1 MLYLAGGPGGARLA
15 AGIHVGSGRHQ
26 TATAISSSSTNA
38 VRCTREPALT
48 CHEID
53 EFVAAATGMSIMAAS
68 TAEKDLAAVRA
79 CHARLVGDGNDLASF
94 DTSENASDIAD
105 LRTALGIREW
115 NVYGVSYG
123 NDLALQLL
131 RDHPDGIRSLTVDS
145 VVAPQINLSE
155 RFWPSAAE
163 GLTAFFDACAA
174 EPTCARASPG
184 RGAGARIR
192 QSSRSGGL
200 RPDLWRVLSGV
211 RGVHRHGFDSR
222 RGTARPSATALRGA
236 LTATAGAPPGGRVR
250 CVERRAR

>member
-1 MLYLAGGPGGARLA
+1 LVA
-15 AGIHVGSGRHQ
+15 AGINRDRDFIVIDQRGTLHAR
-26 TATAISSSSTNA
+26 
-38 VRCTREPALT
+38 TRAD
-48 CHEID
+48 HEID

-145 VVAPQINLSE
+145 NGSPTDQPDRTVL
-155 RFWPSAAE
+155 AE
-163 GLTAFFDACAA
+163 CRRRVDGIVRCMRGRAHVRACL
-174 EPTCARASPG
+174 P
-184 RGAGARIR
+184 
-192 QSSRSGGL
+192 
-200 RPDLWRVLSGV
+200 RPRRWCSDPPVL
-211 RGVHRHGFDSR
+211 
-222 RGTARPSATALRGA
+222 PIWWATA
-236 LTATAGAPPGGRVR
+236 
-250 CVERRAR
+250 

>member
-1 MLYLAGGPGGARLA
+1 
-15 AGIHVGSGRHQ
+15 
-26 TATAISSSSTNA
+26 
-38 VRCTREPALT
+38 
-48 CHEID
+48 
-53 EFVAAATGMSIMAAS
+53 MSIMAAS

-145 VVAPQINLSE
+145 VVAPQINLIE
-155 RFWPSAAE
+155 RFWPIAAE
-163 GLTAFFDACAA
+163 GLTALFDACAA